1 MKKLNMILSLAAL
14 VLAGASCERENLG
27 KNGHNG
33 ENGGEKVFY
42 ATLENASGTRT
53 AIGPGYKVC
62 WEDTDTISI
71 NGVMFVATPAAPN
84 STRAVFKKA
93 DNETKEDPSAPYTVY
108 YPASIYDGTDATLPA
123 TQVFAHEGSLA
134 GVLPMYAYSETETE
148 PNEFEFKNLCGLL
161 KLTISGNQRLSDI
174 VVSDEAQEPKPLCG
188 KFVVKDNAAVIDDPE
203 AGTKIKLDFGEE
215 GVQLDSAGTDFY
227 IALPAG
233 SYDKLRIDYNTDNS
247 AYVGMTAGG
256 AATLERNKIYPF
268 NETPRGNWFYVEALE
283 KGTVGLYASG
293 DSPEVNLEYSK
304 DKGETWNDL
313 VVATPV
319 DVAEN
324 DKIFFRAKEGGN
336 KTFATSGLDYNN
348 LWFKNQVNV
357 GGNIM
362 YLLDGQNPGMT
373 LSEPYTFSH
382 LFSNSGI
389 VSAEN
394 LILPATTLSTS
405 CYSQLFLENEKLAVA
420 PSLPAEELQDSCY
433 FEMFMRCAAMV
444 SAPELPAKI
453 MKHSCYLGMFAYSG
467 LLTAPVL
474 PAEELKDCCYKS
486 MFYGCENLTSAPDLK
501 AASLA
506 PYCYSAMFSGCNSLK
521 DALTLPA
528 MIMQKRCYESMYSHC
543 NALEKAPELPSKSL
557 AEGCYSS
564 MFSSCPSLTEVPV
577 LPATEMK
584 DFCYNNMFCECSNIK
599 AVPDTLLQ
607 AKTLADYCYLAMFY
621 GCSSLKNAPELP
633 AETLAPDC
641 YESMFYGCSSLTKA
655 PLLPAKTLAECCYYE
670 MFNGCTKLNYIKCLA
685 TDNGAESNTENWV
698 NGVSST
704 GIFVKANDQVSWS
717 TGVSGIPQGWTAVT
731 QDYPLYEEGDYVGL
745 GVKVAGLWWA
755 PVNCGYDTDHPY
767 GLLYQWGRKYGQGY
781 DGELPA
787 VEKSSSLKT
796 LADGNSESNK
806 NIYYKGAKV
815 WNTNSPA
822 KTDDWF
828 TSYNPCPTGWRV
840 PTAVELTCLSVQ
852 DTTWTTTG
860 GPTSNQKGYL
870 FGTAPTQIFLPAAG
884 MRSYSAGSTMSNRGA
899 NGYYWSS
906 APSNSIENKAMYL
919 YFYFP
924 DENPGCV
931 EVNEIWRANAHS
943 VRCIKVDAKSDIEIQ
958 KDQKYEY
965 ADW

>member
-1 MKKLNMILSLAAL
+1 MKKLYMILSLAAL

-33 ENGGEKVFY
+33 KNGGEKVFY

-53 AIGPGYKVC
+53 TIGPGYKVC

-71 NGVMFVATPAAPN
+71 NGVRYVATPAAPN
-84 STRAVFKKA
+84 SARAVFKKA

-134 GVLPMYAYSETETE
+134 GVLPMYAESDTT
-148 PNEFEFKNLCGLL
+148 EFEFKNLCGLL
-161 KLTISGNQRLSDI
+161 KLTISGNQILSDI
-174 VVSDEAQEPKPLCG
+174 VVSDEAEDAKPLCG

-283 KGTVGLYASG
+283 KGTVVLYEFG

-304 DKGETWNDL
+304 DKGETWNNL
-313 VVATPV
+313 IVKTPV

-336 KTFATSGLDYNN
+336 KTFATSGTDYNSLLFQN
-348 LWFKNQVNV
+348 RVNV

-373 LSEPYTFSH
+373 LSEPYTFCN
-382 LFSNSGI
+382 LFNNSDI

-405 CYSQLFLENEKLAVA
+405 CYMQLFLNNKKLAVA

-433 FEMFMRCAAMV
+433 FEMFMNCAAMV

-453 MKHSCYLGMFAYSG
+453 MKNSCYRGMFAFSG

-474 PAEELKDCCYKS
+474 PAEELKDSCYMS
-486 MFYGCENLTSAPDLK
+486 MFYRCENLTSAPDLK

-506 PYCYSAMFSGCNSLK
+506 PYCYSEMFLGCNSLK
-521 DALTLPA
+521 DASTLPA
-528 MIMQKRCYESMYSHC
+528 MTMKKRCYEYMYSYC
-543 NALEKAPELPSKSL
+543 NALEKAPKLPSKSL

-564 MFSSCPSLTEVPV
+564 MFSSCTSLTEVPV

-584 DFCYNNMFCECSNIK
+584 DFCYDNMFCECSNIK
-599 AVPDTLLQ
+599 AVPDTLLP
-607 AKTLADYCYLAMFY
+607 AKTLADYCYSGMFY

-633 AETLAPDC
+633 AETLAPLC
-641 YESMFYGCSSLTKA
+641 YESMFGLCTSLTKA
-655 PLLPAKTLAECCYYE
+655 PVLPAKTLTENCYLE

-685 TDNGAESNTENWV
+685 TEMVPFSTDDWVSN
-698 NGVSST
+698 VSPA

-717 TGVSGIPQGWTAVT
+717 TGASGIPQGWTAVT
-731 QDYPLYEEGDYVGL
+731 PDYPLYEEGDYVGL

-755 PVNCGYDTDHPY
+755 PVNCGYDADHPY

-787 VEKSSSLKT
+787 VQKSSSLTT

-806 NIYYKGAKV
+806 NIYYKGSKV
-815 WNTNSPA
+815 WNTDFPA
-822 KTDDWF
+822 EKDDWF
-828 TSYNPCPTGWRV
+828 TSYNPCPAGWRV
-840 PTAVELTCLSVQ
+840 PTTVELNCLSVQ

-870 FGTAPTQIFLPAAG
+870 FGTAPDQVFLPAAG
-884 MRSYSAGSTMSNRGA
+884 MRSYSAGNTMNKRGA

-906 APSNSIENKAMYL
+906 APFEEDKNKAMYL
-919 YFYFP
+919 YFYLP
-924 DENPGCV
+924 DENPGWV
-931 EVNEIWRANAHS
+931 EVTSQWRANAHS
-943 VRCIKVDAKSDIEIQ
+943 VRCIKVDAKSDISIE
-958 KDQKYEY
+958 KDQKYEH

>member
-1 MKKLNMILSLAAL
+1 MKKLYMILSLAAL

-53 AIGPGYKVC
+53 TIGPGYKVC
-62 WEDTDTISI
+62 WENTDTISI
-71 NGVMFVATPAAPN
+71 NGVMYVATPAAPN
-84 STRAVFKKA
+84 SARAEFKKA
-93 DNETKEDPSAPYTVY
+93 SNETKEDPSAPYTVY
-108 YPASIYDGTDATLPA
+108 YPASIYDGTAATLPA

-148 PNEFEFKNLCGLL
+148 TNEFEFKNLCGLL
-161 KLTISGNQRLSDI
+161 KLTISGNQTLSDI

-283 KGTVGLYASG
+283 KGTVVLYEFG
-293 DSPEVNLEYSK
+293 ESPEVNLEYSK

-313 VVATPV
+313 IVKTPV

-336 KTFATSGLDYNN
+336 KTFATSGTDYNS
-348 LWFKNQVNV
+348 LWFQNRVNV

-405 CYSQLFLENEKLAVA
+405 CYSQLFLNNAKLAVA
-420 PSLPAEELQDSCY
+420 PSLPAEELQDCCY
-433 FEMFMRCAAMV
+433 FEMFMNCEAMV

-453 MKHSCYLGMFAYSG
+453 MKNSCYRGMFAFSG

-474 PAEELKDCCYKS
+474 PAAELKDSCYMS
-486 MFYGCENLTSAPDLK
+486 MFYRCENLTSAPDLK

-506 PYCYSAMFSGCNSLK
+506 PYCYSEMFLGCNSLK
-521 DALTLPA
+521 DASPLPA
-528 MIMQKRCYESMYSHC
+528 MTMKKRCYEYMYSYC

-557 AEGCYSS
+557 AEGCYRS
-564 MFSSCPSLTEVPV
+564 MFSSCTSLTEVPV
-577 LPATEMK
+577 LPATEMENN
-584 DFCYNNMFCECSNIK
+584 CYDNMFCECSNIK
-599 AVPDTLLQ
+599 AVPDTLLP
-607 AKTLADYCYLAMFY
+607 AKTLADYCYLGMFY

-633 AETLAPDC
+633 AETLTPLC
-641 YESMFYGCSSLTKA
+641 YESMFGLCTSLTKA
-655 PLLPAKTLAECCYYE
+655 PVLPAKTLAECCYLE

-685 TDNGAESNTENWV
+685 TEMVPFSTDDWVSN
-698 NGVSST
+698 VSSA

-717 TGVSGIPQGWTAVT
+717 TGASGIPQGWTAVT
-731 QDYPLYEEGDYVGL
+731 QDYPVYEEGDYVGL

-755 PVNCGYDTDHPY
+755 PVNCGYDTEKSPK
-767 GLLYQWGRKYGQGY
+767 GLFYQWGKKQSFATEGPIEFSKEQMENMAAGINRTEFFIGNECWYKNPTTVDTWPVDKDY
-781 DGELPA
+781 D
-787 VEKSSSLKT
+787 
-796 LADGNSESNK
+796 
-806 NIYYKGAKV
+806 
-815 WNTNSPA
+815 
-822 KTDDWF
+822 
-828 TSYNPCPTGWRV
+828 PCPEGWRV
-840 PTAVELTCLSVQ
+840 PTIDEFKVLVTASYKWITDGKIAGKGAFSGMRFPA
-852 DTTWTTTG
+852 TG
-860 GPTSNQKGYL
+860 DNY
-870 FGTAPTQIFLPAAG
+870 IFLPVSG
-884 MRSYSAGSTMSNRGA
+884 GRDYPDTKVYEPNCGF
-899 NGYYWSS
+899 YWSS
-906 APSNSIENKAMYL
+906 SPVDNILRSTSSEVLLFDSSKPSLETCNTRGDGL
-919 YFYFP
+919 
-924 DENPGCV
+924 
-931 EVNEIWRANAHS
+931 S
-943 VRCIKVDAKSDIEIQ
+943 VRCIKVDAKSDISIK
-958 KDQKYEY
+958 KDQKYEH